1 MATRDIYQ
9 QWERKVREGALAEGL
24 LKGQSEGRSEGRMEA
39 TRAALLGVLDARGFA
54 VNRNHRQRIEAC
66 AEHGQLDA
74 WLRRAATATSASEVF
89 EVLASQGRGK
99 VGKRATKARRKRM
112 A

>member
-24 LKGQSEGRSEGRMEA
+24 LKGHSEGRSEGRVEA
-39 TRAALLGVLDARGFA
+39 TRANLVGVLEARGFM
-54 VNRNHRQRIEAC
+54 VNRQDRQRIDAC
-66 AEHGQLDA
+66 ADHSQLAA

-89 EVLASQGRGK
+89 ASSPKEEKGK
-99 VGKRATKARRKRM
+99 ASKRTTKARRKRM

>member
-24 LKGQSEGRSEGRMEA
+24 LKGQMEA
-39 TRAALLGVLDARGFA
+39 TRADLLGVLDARGFA
-54 VNRNHRQRIEAC
+54 VNRQDRQRIDAC
-66 AEHGQLDA
+66 ADHSQLAA
-74 WLRRAATATSASEVF
+74 WLRRAATATSAAEVF
-89 EVLASQGRGK
+89 ASSPKEEKGK
-99 VGKRATKARRKRM
+99 ASKRVTKARRKRM